1 MKLYELTGQYLQLEE
16 MMEDSDIDPA
26 ILKDTME
33 SLDGEFEEKL
43 NNCGKVLKNYTA
55 HLNAIEEEI
64 KRLQAKKKTL
74 SNKQE
79 NFKNYIKTSMQA
91 VNKKSVKTLLFTFT
105 VKDGV
110 DSVVIDNEDA
120 VPEKFRE
127 KVPDKINK
135 DAIKA
140 DLKNGQKFTFA
151 HLEKGQP
158 SLQIR

>member
-16 MMEDSDIDPA
+16 MMEDPDIDPA

-43 NNCGKVLKNYTA
+43 NNCGKVLKNYTV